1 MLDCRFCLLFRLVFS
16 VIEYDFIGGEK
27 YMKIIKE
34 DGSRSL
40 SEEFVL
46 NILMDIDKKLCE
58 RYTEQ
63 MENAFA
69 DKTFCLHFQSLHIE
83 LLKLVNLFEDDAELG
98 RIALSMEDS
107 LRKAANDELEDFD
120 SSEDSNSI
128 DYIA

>member
-1 MLDCRFCLLFRLVFS
+1 
-16 VIEYDFIGGEK
+16 
-27 YMKIIKE
+27 MKIIKE